1 MFDAWNLVGVGG
13 GSAALTWLAA
23 GPKKG
28 GETTLRLS
36 LDKSNSLVGDVRF
49 IGAALCWVA
58 SMYTNGKTKKTLQ
71 TVTAASAFSLLQ
83 TEMIRMQLKKQNPGV
98 IKPLPTF
105 PSYGANALPG
115 PHAQNANYQYAP
127 QGAWAGR

>member
-23 GPKKG
+23 GPHKSG
-28 GETTLRLS
+28 NTLRLS
-36 LDKSNSLVGDVRF
+36 LDGGDSLIGDVRF

-58 SMYTNGKTKKTLQ
+58 SMYTSGTTKKTLQ
-71 TVTAASAFSLLQ
+71 TVTAASALSLLT
-83 TEMIRMQLKKQNPGV
+83 TEVVRMQQQKIGAPVKKD
-98 IKPLPTF
+98 LPIF
-105 PSYGANALPG
+105 PSYGALPG
-115 PHAQNANYQYAP
+115 PNAANSYQRAP